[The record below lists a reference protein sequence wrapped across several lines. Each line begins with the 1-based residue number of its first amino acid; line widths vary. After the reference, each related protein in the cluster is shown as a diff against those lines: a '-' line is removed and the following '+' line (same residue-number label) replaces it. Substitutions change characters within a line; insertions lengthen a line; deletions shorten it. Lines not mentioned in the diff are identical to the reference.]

1 MANGKD
7 TDISIITLNSPIK
20 WQKFNKMLS
29 VGDSIESKIYKS
41 KANGRKT
48 YIPCTINKLSCHY
61 NIG

>member
-29 VGDSIESKIYKS
+29 VGDSIKSQNYISQKQMGGKYIYHV
-41 KANGRKT
+41 
-48 YIPCTINKLSCHY
+48 L
-61 NIG
+61 